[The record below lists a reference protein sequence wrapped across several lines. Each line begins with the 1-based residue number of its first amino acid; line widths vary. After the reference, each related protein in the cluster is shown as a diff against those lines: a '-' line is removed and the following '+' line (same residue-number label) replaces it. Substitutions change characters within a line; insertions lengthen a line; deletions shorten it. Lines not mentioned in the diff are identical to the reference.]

1 MKYSLVSL
9 LFVFIVF
16 GCKSSDSQPKDY
28 QNKISVETARVNSAV
43 ESSLQVD
50 KKTEEQS
57 RSPQSEKMA
66 QITIEEVMGQF
77 DPSKHADFVIIDPKY
92 ADRDD
97 RLMYRNAYE
106 AFQNMWNAAE
116 SDGVELKIISAT
128 RNFDYQ
134 KGIWERKWNGQ
145 TKVEGRALPE
155 WIPDPLV
162 RAKKILEYSSM
173 PGTSRHHWGTDID
186 LNAFEN
192 SYFEK
197 GKGLKEY
204 EWLREN
210 AGAYGFCQP
219 YTAKG
224 AERPT
229 GYNEEKWHWSYIP
242 SAKIFLERSKE
253 LSDSMITGFD
263 GSETAEEISVVE
275 KYIFG
280 INHRCKE

>member
-16 GCKSSDSQPKDY
+16 GCKSSDSQ
-28 QNKISVETARVNSAV
+28 NKISVETANVISAV
-43 ESSLQVD
+43 ESRLQVD
-50 KKTEEQS
+50 KKSDEQS
-57 RSPQSEKMA
+57 RTPQSEKMT
-66 QITIEEVMGQF
+66 QITIKEVMGQF
-77 DPSKHADFVIIDPKY
+77 DPSKHADFVIIDSKY

-97 RLMYRNAYE
+97 RLMYSYAYE
-106 AFQNMWNAAE
+106 AFQNMWNAAN

-155 WIPDPLV
+155 WIPNPLV

-197 GKGLKEY
+197 GKGLQEY
-204 EWLREN
+204 EWLRKN
-210 AGAYGFCQP
+210 AVTYGFCQP

-224 AERPT
+224 VKRPN

-242 SAKIFLERSKE
+242 SAKIFLERAKE
-253 LSDSMITGFD
+253 LSDSMISGFD

-275 KYIFG
+275 NYIFG

>member
-16 GCKSSDSQPKDY
+16 GCKSSDSQ
-28 QNKISVETARVNSAV
+28 NKISVETANVISAV
-43 ESSLQVD
+43 ESRLQVD
-50 KKTEEQS
+50 KKSDEQS
-57 RSPQSEKMA
+57 RSPQSEKMT
-66 QITIEEVMGQF
+66 QITIKEVMGQF
-77 DPSKHADFVIIDPKY
+77 DPSKHADFVIIDSKY

-97 RLMYRNAYE
+97 RLMYSYAYE
-106 AFQNMWNAAE
+106 AFQNMWNAAK

-155 WIPDPLV
+155 WIPNPLV

-197 GKGLKEY
+197 GKGLQEY
-204 EWLREN
+204 EWLRKN
-210 AGAYGFCQP
+210 AVTYGFCQP

-224 AERPT
+224 VKRPT

-242 SAKIFLERSKE
+242 SAKIFLERAKE
-253 LSDSMITGFD
+253 LSDSMISGFD

-275 KYIFG
+275 NYIFG

>member
-16 GCKSSDSQPKDY
+16 GCKSNDSHSLNY
-28 QNKISVETARVNSAV
+28 ENKISGSETNVKSAS
-43 ESSLQVD
+43 ESRIPID
-50 KKTEEQS
+50 KKTDVQS
-57 RSPQSEKMA
+57 ISPKSKKMA
-66 QITIEEVMGQF
+66 QITIKEVMGQF
-77 DPSKHADFVIIDPKY
+77 DPSKHADFVIIDSKY

-197 GKGLKEY
+197 GEGLKEY
-204 EWLREN
+204 EWLQKN
-210 AGAYGFCQP
+210 AGTHGFCQP

-229 GYNEEKWHWSYIP
+229 GYYEEKWHWSYIP
-242 SAKIFLERSKE
+242 SAMIFLERAKE
-253 LSDSMITGFD
+253 LNDRMISGFA

>member
-16 GCKSSDSQPKDY
+16 GCKSSDSQK
-28 QNKISVETARVNSAV
+28 KISVETANVISAV
-43 ESSLQVD
+43 ESRLQVD
-50 KKTEEQS
+50 KKSDEQS
-57 RSPQSEKMA
+57 RSPQSEKMT
-66 QITIEEVMGQF
+66 QITIKEVMGQF
-77 DPSKHADFVIIDPKY
+77 DPSKHADFVIIDSKY

-97 RLMYRNAYE
+97 RLMYSYAYE
-106 AFQNMWNAAE
+106 AFQNMWNAAN

-145 TKVEGRALPE
+145 TKVEGRTLPE
-155 WIPDPLV
+155 WIPNPLV

-197 GKGLKEY
+197 GKGLQEY
-204 EWLREN
+204 EWLRKN
-210 AGAYGFCQP
+210 AVTYGFCQP

-224 AERPT
+224 VKRPT

-242 SAKIFLERSKE
+242 SAKIFLERAKE
-253 LSDSMITGFD
+253 LSDSMISGFD

-275 KYIFG
+275 NYIFG

>member
-16 GCKSSDSQPKDY
+16 GCKSSDSQ
-28 QNKISVETARVNSAV
+28 NKISVETANVISAV
-43 ESSLQVD
+43 ESRLQVD
-50 KKTEEQS
+50 KKSDEQS
-57 RSPQSEKMA
+57 RTPQSEKMT
-66 QITIEEVMGQF
+66 QITIKEVMGQF
-77 DPSKHADFVIIDPKY
+77 DPSKHADFVIIDSKY

-97 RLMYRNAYE
+97 RLMYSYAYE
-106 AFQNMWNAAE
+106 AFQNMWNAAK

-155 WIPDPLV
+155 WIPNPLV

-197 GKGLKEY
+197 GKGLQEY
-204 EWLREN
+204 EWLRKN
-210 AGAYGFCQP
+210 AVTYGFCQP

-224 AERPT
+224 VKRPT

-242 SAKIFLERSKE
+242 SAKIFLERAKE
-253 LSDSMITGFD
+253 LSDSMISGFD

-275 KYIFG
+275 NYIFG

>member
-16 GCKSSDSQPKDY
+16 GCKSSDSQ
-28 QNKISVETARVNSAV
+28 NKISVETANVISAV
-43 ESSLQVD
+43 ESRLQVD
-50 KKTEEQS
+50 KKSDEQS
-57 RSPQSEKMA
+57 RSPQSEKMT
-66 QITIEEVMGQF
+66 QITIKEVMGQF
-77 DPSKHADFVIIDPKY
+77 DPSKHADFVIIDSKY

-97 RLMYRNAYE
+97 RLMYSYAYE
-106 AFQNMWNAAE
+106 AFQNMWNAAN

-155 WIPDPLV
+155 WIPNPLV

-204 EWLREN
+204 EWLRKN
-210 AGAYGFCQP
+210 AVTYGFCQP

-224 AERPT
+224 VKRPT

-242 SAKIFLERSKE
+242 SAKIFLERAKE
-253 LSDSMITGFD
+253 LSDSMISGFD

-275 KYIFG
+275 NYIFG